1 MRGELA
7 SEQVELSTRISRL
20 LLWNGV
26 ISLLLLASSFPL
38 DLRLSMIYV
47 GTVSINKRGVHD
59 VKLETRQWQ
68 TALAN
73 AIVM

>member
-20 LLWNGV
+20 LLRNRV
-26 ISLLLLASSFPL
+26 ISSLLSPPL

-47 GTVSINKRGVHD
+47 GIVSINKRGVHD
-59 VKLETRQWQ
+59 VKFQVQ
-68 TALAN
+68 IALAN
-73 AIVM
+73 ATMM